1 MPSSCN
7 LILGGAAGQ
16 GLDSASLLLAKAL
29 VRSGR
34 FILAAQHVMSR
45 VRGGHNNVRLRISHE
60 PIEAPADRFH
70 LLAAMTEESVALHR
84 ARLYPEASILAD
96 AAWNLPAEP
105 GLLAVPFRDLASRPV
120 FHNTVLLGILSAAL
134 GLAEESF
141 VTLLSEQFQD
151 KGEETVAANLQ
162 AFRHGREWGQAQG
175 LQLPVPPPAP
185 GAAPR
190 LVLNGN
196 QAAFLGAVAAGVHF
210 CAYYPMS
217 PSTSLSEAL
226 AGAGAAAGIVVEQA
240 EDEIA
245 AANMAIGAAYGGAR
259 AIVPTSGGG
268 FALMTEAVS
277 LAGVMEAPVV
287 FFVAQRSGPAT
298 GLPTRTEQADL
309 DLVLYAGH
317 GEFPRAILAPDN
329 PESLFRLTYAAFDL
343 AEQAQ
348 TPVFVLSDQFLADG
362 YHTAEP
368 FSLKGLPP
376 ITDPDLSDDNPE
388 GYERYSLRFGAVP
401 PRRIPG
407 AGKTLVLWDSH
418 EHEPSGHITES
429 AITRVAQ
436 QTRRLSKL
444 AVLRE
449 RSIAPTYLGAEAPD
463 TLLVSWG
470 SPNGAVRELVR
481 TWEGPGTLAA
491 LTFTQVWPLQ
501 PEGFLPRLK
510 AASRVVVVEGN
521 STGQFAR
528 LLHWATG
535 FSTPH
540 TIRRYDGRPFT
551 VTYIRE
557 GLRSLLEA

>member
-34 FILAAQHVMSR
+34 FVLAAQHVMSR
-45 VRGGHNNVRLRISHE
+45 VRGGHNNVRLRIAAE

-70 LLAAMTEESVALHR
+70 LLAAMTEESVHLHR
-84 ARLYPEASILAD
+84 ARLLPEAVILAD

-105 GLLAVPFRDLASRPV
+105 GLTPVPFRELASRPV

-134 GLAEESF
+134 DLAEDQF
-141 VTLLSEQFQD
+141 VGLLQEQFAG
-151 KGEETVAANLQ
+151 KGEDTVAANVD
-162 AFRHGREWGQAQG
+162 AFRQGRAWGAAQG
-175 LQLPVPPPAP
+175 LRLAVPPASP
-185 GAAPR
+185 GARPR
-190 LVLNGN
+190 LVVSGN
-196 QAAFLGAVAAGVHF
+196 QAAFLGAVAAGVGF
-210 CAYYPMS
+210 CGYYPMS

-226 AGAGAAAGIVVEQA
+226 AQAGEAAGIVVEQA

-245 AANMAIGAAYGGAR
+245 AANMAVGAAYGGAR

-309 DLVLYAGH
+309 DLTLYAGH

-329 PESLFRLTYAAFDL
+329 AESLFRLTYLAFDL
-343 AEQAQ
+343 AERAQ

-362 YHTAEP
+362 LHTAEP
-368 FSLKGLPP
+368 FSLEGLPP
-376 ITDPDLSDDNPE
+376 ITGPDLSDDHPE
-388 GYERYSLRFGAVP
+388 GYERYSLRHGPVA

-407 AGKTLVLWDSH
+407 AGQSLVLWDSH

-436 QTRRLSKL
+436 QTRRLAKL
-444 AVLRE
+444 GVLRE
-449 RSIAPTYLGAEAPD
+449 RAIPPAYLGPEAPD
-463 TLLVSWG
+463 ALLVSWG

-481 TWEGPGTLAA
+481 VWDGPGTVAA
-491 LTFTQVWPLQ
+491 LTFTQVWPLR
-501 PEGFLPRLK
+501 PEDFLPRLT
-510 AASRVVVVEGN
+510 AARRVVVVEGN
-521 STGQFAR
+521 STGQFGR
-528 LLHWATG
+528 LLHWAAG
-535 FSTPH
+535 FATPH
-540 TIRRYDGRPFT
+540 AIRRYDGRPFT

-557 GLRSLLEA
+557 GLRALLEA